1 MSRTVICRKYARE
14 LPGLDAPPFPG
25 AQGASIYERVSRRA
39 WEEWQA
45 LQVMLI
51 NEKRLSTTD
60 PAARQYLIEQR
71 ELFLD
76 NGAHDRAAGYV
87 PPSATEP

>member
-1 MSRTVICRKYARE
+1 MAHTVVCRKYACE
-14 LPGLDAPPFPG
+14 LPGLEAPPFPG
-25 AQGASIYERVSRRA
+25 ETGMQIYQQVSQQA
-39 WEEWQA
+39 WTEWQA

-60 PAARQYLIEQR
+60 PAARQYLLEQR

-87 PPSATEP
+87 PPNEAPQ

>member
-1 MSRTVICRKYARE
+1 MTHTVICRKYARQ

-25 AQGASIYERVSRRA
+25 SRGIAIYEQVSRQA

-51 NEKRLSTTD
+51 NEKRLSTTNPTD
-60 PAARQYLIEQR
+60 RQYLVEQR

-87 PPSATEP
+87 PPSEANK